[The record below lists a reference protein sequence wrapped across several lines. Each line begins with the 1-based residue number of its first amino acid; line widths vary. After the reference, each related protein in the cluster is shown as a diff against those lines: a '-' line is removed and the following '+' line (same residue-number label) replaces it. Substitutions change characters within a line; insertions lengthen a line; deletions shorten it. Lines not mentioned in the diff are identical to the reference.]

1 MFYYTINDDVVL
13 SRDVRK
19 KNKTTEAAVEY
30 IRGINSEAIIH
41 VIGDGVSNLYERCK
55 SLVENA
61 DEFGNGG
68 WFVSENEVSAKAAA
82 IISVIERNRMWKLL
96 MSKEDFE
103 AWVKRNVR

>member
-1 MFYYTINDDVVL
+1 MYYYTINEDIVL

-19 KNKTTEAAVEY
+19 KNKTTEAAIEY
-30 IRGINSEAIIH
+30 IHGINPEAVIH
-41 VIGDGVSNLYERCK
+41 VIGEGVFDLYERCK

-61 DEFGNGG
+61 EEFGSGG
-68 WFVSENEVSAKAAA
+68 WFVSEDEVSAKAAA
-82 IISVIERNRMWKLL
+82 IISVIECNGMWKLL